1 MRRTP
6 IVSYRH
12 LIKALERHEILRHYR
27 MMAVAFQED
36 EAAAALLREF
46 FSARARLPEDVD
58 RNLSVRMVYLI
69 FEKRGEPA
77 KRRGHS

>member
-1 MRRTP
+1 
-6 IVSYRH
+6 
-12 LIKALERHEILRHYR
+12 

-77 KRRGHS
+77 KRMGQS